1 MSGEPVLK
9 ERGQL
14 VGAAGQ
20 PGAGALEGGS
30 GGGELCEEVAGSK
43 HISVILQI
51 YPLDRQALFGHAA
64 GKTSMPA
71 PAPSPRIRR
80 LADLGPHPPA
90 SQRLQAQLAQSPWI
104 CQGSLVCRPLL
115 RRVGRRKGR
124 YYLWTCKLKGKTVCV
139 ALSRSQYLLLAQA
152 IRNNRRTQKLLER
165 MQALTLKTILR
176 KVPGVRK
183 RK

>member
-1 MSGEPVLK
+1 
-9 ERGQL
+9 
-14 VGAAGQ
+14 
-20 PGAGALEGGS
+20 
-30 GGGELCEEVAGSK
+30 
-43 HISVILQI
+43 
-51 YPLDRQALFGHAA
+51 
-64 GKTSMPA
+64 MPA
-71 PAPSPRIRR
+71 PAPPPPIRR
-80 LADLGPHPPA
+80 LADLGPHPPTY
-90 SQRLQAQLAQSPWI
+90 QRLQAQLAQSPWI

-115 RRVGRRKGR
+115 RRVGRRKVRKGP

-165 MQALTLKTILR
+165 MQTLTLKIILR

>member
-1 MSGEPVLK
+1 
-9 ERGQL
+9 
-14 VGAAGQ
+14 
-20 PGAGALEGGS
+20 
-30 GGGELCEEVAGSK
+30 
-43 HISVILQI
+43 
-51 YPLDRQALFGHAA
+51 
-64 GKTSMPA
+64 MPA
-71 PAPSPRIRR
+71 PAPSPPIRR

-115 RRVGRRKGR
+115 RRVGRRKVRKGP

-152 IRNNRRTQKLLER
+152 IRNNNRRTQKLLER

>member
-1 MSGEPVLK
+1 
-9 ERGQL
+9 
-14 VGAAGQ
+14 
-20 PGAGALEGGS
+20 
-30 GGGELCEEVAGSK
+30 
-43 HISVILQI
+43 
-51 YPLDRQALFGHAA
+51 
-64 GKTSMPA
+64 MPA
-71 PAPSPRIRR
+71 PVLSPPIRR

-90 SQRLQAQLAQSPWI
+90 YQRLQTQLAQSPWI

-115 RRVGRRKGR
+115 RRVGRRKVRKGP
-124 YYLWTCKLKGKTVCV
+124 YYLWTCKLKGKTVCI